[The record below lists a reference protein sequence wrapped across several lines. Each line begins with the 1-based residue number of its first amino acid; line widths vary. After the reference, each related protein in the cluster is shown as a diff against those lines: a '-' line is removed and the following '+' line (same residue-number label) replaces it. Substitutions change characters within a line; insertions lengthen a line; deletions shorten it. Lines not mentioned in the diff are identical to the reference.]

1 MQNSSNFKEAE
12 KNNFTAK
19 WFKSEDEKDFSES
32 FKSKIQ
38 QIVQKYNENNL
49 KTFQNLN
56 HMLNSQQQQNNYGF
70 YQQNWGNQMN
80 MMNQQN
86 NLLMNEQ
93 SMGFGGNQSMNSN
106 NNNLNSNMN
115 MNNLNNNN
123 NKNKS
128 GNNSN
133 VSGNIPQYNGING
146 NIGGNTQNFN
156 VTLANGRKNSS
167 NSIADDDR
175 KNQQQQHQQNGKFTC
190 RFELQIE
197 NDKDFQ
203 VARRLI
209 GAKVNFVILFVCSIS
224 MLFAFY
230 FFLFNFFIK

>member
-1 MQNSSNFKEAE
+1 
-12 KNNFTAK
+12 
-19 WFKSEDEKDFSES
+19 
-32 FKSKIQ
+32 
-38 QIVQKYNENNL
+38 
-49 KTFQNLN
+49 
-56 HMLNSQQQQNNYGF
+56 MLNSQQQQNNYGF

-230 FFLFNFFIK
+230 FFLCNFFIK